1 MNKKRRKEID
11 EAIKRA
17 NELQVMLQELQGFIE
32 EIRDE
37 EQEYIDNIPENLQG
51 SKRYE
56 VAEISMEN
64 LDNAV
69 DWFCNADIEDLV
81 SLLEESKSN

>member
-17 NELQVMLQELQGFIE
+17 NELQIILQELQGVIE

-56 VAEISMEN
+56 VAENSMEN